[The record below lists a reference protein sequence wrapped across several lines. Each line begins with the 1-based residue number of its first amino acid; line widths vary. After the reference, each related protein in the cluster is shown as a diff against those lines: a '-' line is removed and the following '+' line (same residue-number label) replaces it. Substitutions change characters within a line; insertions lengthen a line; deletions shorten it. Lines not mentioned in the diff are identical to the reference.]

1 MNKFICTG
9 NLTKDPEI
17 KTVANKKNTTFTVA
31 VKRDF
36 TDKTDFFFVTAWD
49 KLAEVCIQHL
59 FKGSRVAII
68 GRLQNRSWE
77 DKDGNK
83 RTMTE
88 IIADTVEFLSPK
100 LFTEPT
106 EKVDAVPDG
115 QTAIDLPF

>member
-17 KTVANKKNTTFTVA
+17 KTIANKSNTTFTVA

-83 RTMTE
+83 HSMTE

-100 LFTEPT
+100 VSDLN

-115 QTAIDLPF
+115 QTQIELPF